1 LKFCSVFFKKIKKGL
16 LVLIATS
23 LDINTDIENQQ
34 QTMAPS
40 TPPQH
45 SFPQDEDVTVFGMT
59 IHSALYVFMLVLGN
73 LSAFFSFLVLNLKFV
88 IIIIV

>member
-1 LKFCSVFFKKIKKGL
+1 M
-16 LVLIATS
+16 A
-23 LDINTDIENQQ
+23 
-34 QTMAPS
+34 APS

-73 LSAFFSFLVLNLKFV
+73 LSAFFSFLVFILQFV